1 MTNDISSQ
9 VLYHV
14 VAYSAKN
21 VDDEDILYIFTNAEA
36 AINKAKELHKKDREA
51 FEFLK
56 RKNERHTKMLC
67 DKYEITDASPYD
79 IEEEVYDL
87 ATEEEI
93 DKFDRLYYSLMDA
106 PYKTRSYSVRGY
118 KVDENGKVVKIY
130 LDGDILF
137 TGGIQDE

>member
-1 MTNDISSQ
+1 MNDISNQ
-9 VLYHV
+9 DLYHV
-14 VAYSAKN
+14 IAYSAKN

-36 AINKAKELHKKDREA
+36 AINKAKELYKRDKEA

-56 RKNERHTKMLC
+56 RKNERYTKELC
-67 DKYEITDASPYD
+67 DKYNIIGTSQYD

-93 DKFDRLYYSLMDA
+93 DKFDRLYYSMMDA

-130 LDGDILF
+130 LDGGVLF
-137 TGGIQDE
+137 MGGIQDE

>member
-1 MTNDISSQ
+1 MNDISSQ

-36 AINKAKELHKKDREA
+36 AINKAKELHKKDKEA

-56 RKNERHTKMLC
+56 RKNERYTKELC
-67 DKYEITDASPYD
+67 DKYDITGTSQYD
-79 IEEEVYDL
+79 IEGQVYDL

-93 DKFDRLYYSLMDA
+93 DKFDRLYYNIMDA
-106 PYKTRSYSVRGY
+106 PYKNRSYTVRGY
-118 KVDENGKVVKIY
+118 KVGENGKVIKIY
-130 LDGDILF
+130 VDGGILF